1 MKVGAARAAA
11 ADWVRR
17 HAADEP
23 GFVGAYFSGSTV
35 YLADDAEV
43 PVGSDVDVM
52 VVSDREGAVHSR
64 TKFIHG
70 GVLIEASQHPWSAF
84 ATIDTVPSAHSL
96 RLDSIIADPDGRL
109 AAVQALVSREYAKP
123 SRVRVRCRGL
133 WTAAG
138 QALGELDPSA
148 PWPSQVMDWAFK
160 TSWTALLVLVAAV
173 RNPTVRL
180 RYLAARDVL
189 AEHGLSD
196 RYPELLDQLGCRDL
210 TRDRAELHLEE
221 LARTF
226 DAAARVGRT
235 KFGFSSDITPIAR
248 PVAIDGIREHVQRG
262 DHREIVFWLLATYT
276 RCHQI
281 LAADAPDLE
290 RERGPALAAMLGDLG
305 VRTPDDLASRAQA
318 TIAFLPALWDTL
330 ESIMDNPRRPTGHH
344 SV

>member
-1 MKVGAARAAA
+1 VKVGAARAAA

-17 HAADEP
+17 HAAGEP

-35 YLADDAEV
+35 YLPDDAEV

-52 VVSDREGAVHSR
+52 VVTEREGAVHSR

-70 GVLIEASQHPWSAF
+70 GVLIEASRYPWSVF
-84 ATIDTVPSAHSL
+84 DSIDTVPSAHSL
-96 RLDSIIADPDGRL
+96 RLDSIIADPGGRL
-109 AAVQALVSREYAKP
+109 AEVQALVSREYAEP
-123 SRVRVRCRGL
+123 SRVRARCRGL
-133 WTAAG
+133 WTATG

-160 TSWTALLVLVAAV
+160 TSWTALLVLAAAL

-196 RYPELLDQLGCRDL
+196 RYPELVDQLGCGDL
-210 TRDRAELHLEE
+210 TQDVAAHHLEE

-226 DAAARVGRT
+226 DVAARVGRT
-235 KFGFSSDITPIAR
+235 TFGFSSDITPIAR
-248 PVAIDGIREHVQRG
+248 PVAIDGIREHIQRG
-262 DHREIVFWLLATYT
+262 DHREVVFWLVATYT
-276 RCHQI
+276 RCHEI
-281 LAADAPDLE
+281 LAADAPELE
-290 RERGPALAAMLGDLG
+290 RERAPAFAAMLGDLG
-305 VRTPDDLASRAQA
+305 LHTPGDLARRAEA
-318 TIAFLPALWDTL
+318 TIAFLPALWDTV
-330 ESIMDNPRRPTGHH
+330 EAIMANPRRPEAHH